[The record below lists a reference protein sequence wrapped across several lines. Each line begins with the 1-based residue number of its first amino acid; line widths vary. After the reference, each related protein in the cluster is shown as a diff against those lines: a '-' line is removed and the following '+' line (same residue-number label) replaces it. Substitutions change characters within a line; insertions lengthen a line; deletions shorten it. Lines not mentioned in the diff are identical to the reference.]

1 MKMLTM
7 ALSAAVLVFSS
18 GTLANSN
25 HQKITAM
32 QQACD
37 LKQVKSL
44 VYVRSTCQIKA
55 ISADVWTRKLMVL
68 SVCILSNVKSSQS

>member
-25 HQKITAM
+25 HQNITAM

-37 LKQVKSL
+37 LKQVPRLCAVNLPDKSYIGRC
-44 VYVRSTCQIKA
+44 VDAKA
-55 ISADVWTRKLMVL
+55 YGLICVHFKQR
-68 SVCILSNVKSSQS
+68 

>member
-32 QQACD
+32 QQACA
-37 LKQVKSL
+37 LKQVPRHCAVNVPGKHYIGRC
-44 VYVRSTCQIKA
+44 VDAKA
-55 ISADVWTRKLMVL
+55 YGLICVHFKQR
-68 SVCILSNVKSSQS
+68 

>member
-32 QQACD
+32 QQACC
-37 LKQVKSL
+37 LKQVPRLCAVNLPDKSYIGRC
-44 VYVRSTCQIKA
+44 VDAKA
-55 ISADVWTRKLMVL
+55 YGLICVHFKQR
-68 SVCILSNVKSSQS
+68 

>member
-32 QQACD
+32 QQACG
-37 LKQVKSL
+37 LKQVPRLCAVNLPDKSYIGRC
-44 VYVRSTCQIKA
+44 VDAKA
-55 ISADVWTRKLMVL
+55 YGLICVHFKQR
-68 SVCILSNVKSSQS
+68 